1 MARGRDVDE
10 SARGTGDA
18 LEGGGVDDWEE
29 ELCRRVEADKGA
41 WGGEE
46 EEGVEGACTLK
57 VDTAMASVRLRVA
70 RVFRRVWMRS
80 RTWVM
85 G

>member
-1 MARGRDVDE
+1 MGNVDRSVVASTAGRDMRLD
-10 SARGTGDA
+10 
-18 LEGGGVDDWEE
+18 GGM
-29 ELCRRVEADKGA
+29 
-41 WGGEE
+41 GGEE

-80 RTWVM
+80 RTWVI